1 MNMMT
6 IVVVSVCV
14 YDVYVLCQTMKP
26 TLQIFKENNLQVF
39 DLLIVLWCAQVL
51 SRGVFLEG

>member
-39 DLLIVLWCAQVL
+39 DLLIVLWCAQGFVKGCI
-51 SRGVFLEG
+51 S